1 MPAAPP
7 AGGSELSRSA
17 LVKRGGALVV
27 GLGFAGS
34 AFARRAGA
42 VASPFA
48 SAGPPDPTQ
57 AGSYLA
63 VHADGTASVKTGRVE
78 LGQGSMTG
86 LLLIA
91 AEELDMSLEQLT
103 FVRHDTNISP
113 DTGGTFGSSSIAIA
127 GAELR
132 SACTAARGALLDLA
146 AAKLG
151 VPVGSL
157 GVSGGVVTGGG
168 SSVSYGELVGGRLLA
183 ATLPFPVL
191 QPGQG
196 ASKPISQYGLVGISR
211 VHRLDIPAKVAGTY
225 VYVHGVRV
233 PGMLHARLVRPLG
246 QGAYGDG
253 TLAGV
258 LSVDERSISHLG
270 DARVLRRG
278 DLLAVVAAKEYDA
291 IQAATTLRVVYRDP
305 PEISGSGD
313 LFGQMRALDTAGE
326 APARIQVLQ
335 GDVDSAL
342 GSAAHALSASYAY
355 HFQGHMP
362 IGPSCAVADVGATG
376 ALVLCNTQDA
386 YTMRGKLAQIL
397 ALPVDAVRVQYWEGA
412 STFGNSPAR
421 YDAGEAAA
429 VISQLA
435 GSPVRLQFMR
445 WDEQGWDNYGPAL
458 LTDMRG
464 AVDDTGNLVALDDT
478 AFGIPALSVATDVTM
493 QNIGIAYATPGPG
506 SGDAI
511 NSGSQYAVP
520 NRRVTAKSL
529 PIWNTFFKTS
539 ALRAPH
545 CPQTCFASEQMV
557 DELAHAAGI
566 DPYEFRLQNI
576 ATDQVNDGFGQ
587 WRDVLEGVAELAG
600 WKPRVAA
607 SRAQR
612 GTVVRGRGI
621 ALGGFAAS
629 QAGVVA
635 EIEVNR
641 RTGKIAVTHLYG
653 AQVAGFSVYL
663 PGIENQMEGNL
674 IMGTSRAIREEVP
687 FNRARSLALDWVSY
701 PILRFQ
707 DAPRVSMR
715 IVQRKD
721 LASTGSGEPPS
732 VPVPAAIANAFFDA
746 TGVRIRMAPMTP
758 GRVRAVLAAGKT
770 D

>member
-1 MPAAPP
+1 MATAP
-7 AGGSELSRSA
+7 ELSRRT
-17 LVKRGGALVV
+17 LLKRGGALVV
-27 GLGFAGS
+27 AVGAGGS
-34 AFARRAGA
+34 AFVRQACAA
-42 VASPFA
+42 ADPFA
-48 SAGPPDPTQ
+48 SSGPPDPAQ

-63 VHADGTASVKTGRVE
+63 IHADGTASVKTGRVE

-91 AEELDMSLEQLT
+91 AEELDMSLEQLV
-103 FVRHDTNISP
+103 FVRHDTNVSP

-127 GAELR
+127 GGELR
-132 SACTAARGALLDLA
+132 SACAAARGALLELA
-146 AAKLG
+146 SAQLG
-151 VPVGSL
+151 VPVASL
-157 GVSGGVVTGGG
+157 SVSGGVVTGNGR
-168 SSVSYGELVGGRLLA
+168 SVSFGELIGGRVLA
-183 ATLPFPVL
+183 AALPFPIL

-196 ASKPISQYGLVGISR
+196 ASKPVSQYRLVGIAR
-211 VHRLDIPAKVAGTY
+211 VPRLDIPAKVAGTY
-225 VYVHGVRV
+225 VYIHGVRV

-253 TLAGV
+253 TLAGIV
-258 LSVDERSISHLG
+258 SVDERSIAHIG
-270 DARVLRRG
+270 DARLVRRG
-278 DLLAVVAAKEYDA
+278 DLLAVLATQEYDA
-291 IQAATTLRVVYRDP
+291 IQAATSLRVVYRNP
-305 PEISGSGD
+305 PAISGSGG
-313 LFGQMRALDTAGE
+313 LFGEMRALDAAGE

-342 GSAAHALSASYAY
+342 ASAAHSLSASYAY

-362 IGPSCAVADVGATG
+362 IGPSCAVADVRADG
-376 ALVLCNTQDA
+376 ALVMCNTQDA
-386 YTMRGKLAQIL
+386 YAMRGKLAQIL
-397 ALPVDAVRVQYWEGA
+397 GLPAAGVRVQYWEGA

-435 GSPVRLQFMR
+435 GAPVRLQFMR

-464 AVDDTGNLVALDDT
+464 SVDGSGNLTGLDDT

-493 QNIGIAYATPGPG
+493 QNIGIPYATPGPG

-511 NSGSQYAVP
+511 NSGSQYSVP

-529 PIWNTFFKTS
+529 PIWDTFFKTS

-557 DELAHAAGI
+557 DELAHAAGV
-566 DPYEFRLQNI
+566 DPYEFRLRNI
-576 ATDQVNDGFGQ
+576 ATQQVNDGFGQ
-587 WRDVLEGVAELAG
+587 WEGVLTGVAALAG
-600 WKPRVAA
+600 WEPRVAA
-607 SRAQR
+607 SQR
-612 GTVVRGRGI
+612 SSEIAVRGRGI
-621 ALGGFAAS
+621 ALGGFASS

-641 RTGKIAVTHLYG
+641 KTGKISVTHLYG

-674 IMGTSRAIREEVP
+674 IMGTSRALREEVP
-687 FNRARSLALDWVSY
+687 FNRQRSLALDWVSY

-707 DAPRVSMR
+707 DAPRVTTR
-715 IVQRKD
+715 IVQRRD

-758 GRVRAVLAAGKT
+758 GRVRAVLAAAET
-770 D
+770 A